1 MPIEESMSNTGYA
14 PPRRAGRVGEG
25 MGFLLDALRARPA
38 ARRMLS
44 GLSALL
50 AVLGVGMLAYPFA
63 TNLYQGRL
71 QQKLSIQLAS
81 PEIKRAYAAGEVAEG
96 DSLTRLRIPATGV
109 DVVVV
114 EGTSASALRAG
125 AGHYPN
131 TPLPGEEGN
140 VAIAGHRTT
149 YGKPFAD
156 NDRLRPGDEII
167 LETPIGT
174 HVYRALPPP
183 SSHQVAAGAAG
194 YVVSNTDWQ
203 PIAQTPGS
211 TLTLTTCHPKGSAKQ
226 RLIVKAELV
235 RGSPTGA

>member
-1 MPIEESMSNTGYA
+1 MNQTSGQRVTPQRS
-14 PPRRAGRVGEG
+14 GRLADGA
-25 MGFLLDALRARPA
+25 GFLLDALRARPV

-44 GLSALL
+44 GLSILL
-50 AVLGVGMLAYPFA
+50 AVVGVGMLAYPFA

-71 QQKLSIQLAS
+71 QTKLAI
-81 PEIKRAYAAGEVAEG
+81 EIRQPALEAAYREGEVAIG
-96 DSLTRLRIPATGV
+96 DPLTRIKIPAISVNTI
-109 DVVVV
+109 VV
-114 EGTSASALRAG
+114 EGTTASALRAG

-156 NDRLRPGDEII
+156 LDHLKVGDEIV

-174 HVYRALPPP
+174 HTYK
-183 SSHQVAAGAAG
+183 VARDPF
-194 YVVSNTDWQ
+194 VVPNTEWSV
-203 PIAQTPGS
+203 ISQTPGH

-226 RLIVKAELV
+226 RLVVRAEMV
-235 RGSPTGA
+235 